1 MPTPRDGRSGKVLAF
16 VIFFFWKALSFF
28 VVIHL
33 SSSRSSII
41 NFIVLFSVE
50 FSLWSSYSP
59 LLETEIKFILCLY
72 ISTYSLVPCLKG
84 KLKQVFMMV
93 WGLDL
98 IMMLHVFRC
107 TTMACSRDGSQYM
120 V

>member
-72 ISTYSLVPCLKG
+72 KYIFSRTMFEGKIKAGFHDGMGPRFDYDAPCL
-84 KLKQVFMMV
+84 
-93 WGLDL
+93 
-98 IMMLHVFRC
+98 
-107 TTMACSRDGSQYM
+107 
-120 V
+120 